1 MLLLQIP
8 YYVPSSCEGLF
19 CSTFSGENFA
29 SEDGLKTLHG
39 NINLEYTFMSTS
51 EVNRLFL

>member
-19 CSTFSGENFA
+19 CSTFLGENFA
-29 SEDGLKTLHG
+29 SEDGLKTPHG